1 MAQIVGVQ
9 FKNMGKVYSFDAMEK
24 FYKKGDSVVVETARG
39 IEVGSVIYGNR
50 ETDLSDLQSPLKPIL
65 RLATAEDTRKAEENR
80 AREAEAM
87 RICQQKIADHNLEMK
102 LVDVEY
108 TLDGSKILFY
118 FTADGRV
125 DFREL
130 VKDLASAFHTRI
142 ELRQIG
148 VRDEA
153 KHLGGLGICGQP
165 FCCARFLSDFQPVSI
180 KMAKEQGLSPNPAKI
195 SGSCGRLLCCLK
207 YEQDAYDF
215 LRHEMPRPGTQVS
228 TAEGKGVITDVSLLT
243 GKLKVRL
250 QKSPDAPPVSMK
262 LADVTV
268 LNRDGAP
275 VIREP
280 EKEETPFSLDDVV
293 TEADA
298 FFAGGEDYSSDIPDV
313 AFAAVDN
320 AEDSAEAKPFADE
333 TRTSDG
339 ENRQKQGGRP
349 PHRGGRRRHHRGGG
363 KKNHGEHKE

>member
-153 KHLGGLGICGQP
+153 KLLGGLGICGQP

-195 SGSCGRLLCCLK
+195 SGTCGRLLCCLK
-207 YEQDAYDF
+207 YEQDTYDF
-215 LRHEMPRPGTQVS
+215 LRHETPRPGTQVQ
-228 TAEGKGVITDVSLLT
+228 TKDGKGVITDVSLLT

-250 QKSPDAPPVSMK
+250 QKSPDAPPISVN

-268 LNRDGAP
+268 LSKDGTP
-275 VIREP
+275 IVRE
-280 EKEETPFSLDDVV
+280 KAEEAFSVADVV

-298 FFAGGEDYSSDIPDV
+298 FFEGGEDYSTDIPDV
-313 AFAAVDN
+313 AFAA
-320 AEDSAEAKPFADE
+320 AQADSGEEKPA
-333 TRTSDG
+333 
-339 ENRQKQGGRP
+339 ENRGEKGDRR
-349 PHRGGRRRHHRGGG
+349 PHRPNHRRRHRGGG
-363 KKNHGEHKE
+363 KKTHGENKE

>member
-9 FKNMGKVYSFDAMEK
+9 FKNMGKVYSFDAIDK
-24 FYKKGDSVVVETARG
+24 FYKKGDNVVVETARG
-39 IEVGSVIYGNR
+39 IEVGSVVYGNR
-50 ETDLSDLQSPLKPIL
+50 ETDLSDLQNPLKPIL
-65 RLATAEDTRKAEENR
+65 RLATADDLRKAEENR
-80 AREAEAM
+80 VREAEAM
-87 RICQQKIADHNLEMK
+87 RLCQEKIAAHSLEMK

-153 KHLGGLGICGQP
+153 KLLGGLGICGQP

-195 SGSCGRLLCCLK
+195 SGTCGRLLCCLK

-215 LRHEMPRPGTQVS
+215 LRHETPRPGTQVQ
-228 TAEGKGVITDVSLLT
+228 TKDGKGVITDVSLLT

-250 QKSPDAPPVSMK
+250 QKSPDAPPVSVN

-268 LNRDGAP
+268 LSKDGTP
-275 VIREP
+275 LVREKA
-280 EKEETPFSLDDVV
+280 EEEETFSPANVV

-298 FFAGGEDYSSDIPDV
+298 FFDGGEDYSSDIPDV
-313 AFAAVDN
+313 VFAATQTNEQTEKSTD
-320 AEDSAEAKPFADE
+320 
-333 TRTSDG
+333 TRN
-339 ENRQKQGGRP
+339 ENRGHRSHRP
-349 PHRGGRRRHHRGGG
+349 NHRRHYRGGG
-363 KKNHGEHKE
+363 KKTHGENKE

>member
-1 MAQIVGVQ
+1 MTQIVGVQ
-9 FKNMGKVYSFDAMEK
+9 FKNMGKVYSFDATDK
-24 FYKKGDSVVVETARG
+24 QYKKGDRVVVDTARG
-39 IEVGSVIYGNR
+39 IEVGRVVYGNR
-50 ETDLSDLQSPLKPIL
+50 ETDLTELQAPLKPIL
-65 RLATAEDTRKAEENR
+65 RLATEEDLRRAEENR

-87 RICQQKIADHNLEMK
+87 RICQQKINDHSLEMK

-153 KHLGGLGICGQP
+153 KLLGGLGICGQP

-215 LRHEMPRPGTQVS
+215 LRHETPRPGTQVQ
-228 TAEGKGVITDVSLLT
+228 TPDGKGVITDVSLLT

-250 QKSPDAPPVSMK
+250 QKSPDAPPISVNLS
-262 LADVTV
+262 DVTV
-268 LNRDGAP
+268 FSKDGTPLPPKEEEAPAP
-275 VIREP
+275 V
-280 EKEETPFSLDDVV
+280 EELV

-298 FFAGGEDYSSDIPDV
+298 FFAGGEDYSSEIPAPFV
-313 AFAAVDN
+313 A
-320 AEDSAEAKPFADE
+320 EEAKTPA
-333 TRTSDG
+333 
-339 ENRQKQGGRP
+339 ENRGEKSEHKPRNNF
-349 PHRGGRRRHHRGGG
+349 RRRHRRGGG
-363 KKNHGEHKE
+363 KKNHGENKE

>member
-9 FKNMGKVYSFDAMEK
+9 FKNMGKVYSFDATDK
-24 FYKKGDSVVVETARG
+24 TYRKGDSVVVDTARG
-39 IEVGSVIYGNR
+39 IEVGKVVYGNR
-50 ETDLSDLQSPLKPIL
+50 ETDLSELQSPLKPIL
-65 RLATAEDTRKAEENR
+65 RLATSDDLRHAEENR

-87 RICQQKIADHNLEMK
+87 HICQEKIAAHGLEMK

-108 TLDGSKILFY
+108 TLDDSKILFY

-130 VKDLASAFHTRI
+130 VKDLASTFHTRI

-153 KHLGGLGICGQP
+153 KLLGGLGICGQP

-215 LRHEMPRPGTQVS
+215 LRHETPRAGTQVS
-228 TAEGKGVITDVSLLT
+228 TKEGKGVITDVSLLT

-250 QKSPDAPPVSMK
+250 QKSPDAPPITVNLSE
-262 LADVTV
+262 VTV
-268 LNRDGAP
+268 LTKDGHP
-275 VIREP
+275 VPREKT
-280 EKEETPFSLDDVV
+280 EDEEAFSKKDVI

-298 FFAGGEDYSSDIPDV
+298 FFEGGEDYSSCIPTFEDTP
-313 AFAAVDN
+313 
-320 AEDSAEAKPFADE
+320 AENEGANQ
-333 TRTSDG
+333 G
-339 ENRQKQGGRP
+339 EKSERK
-349 PHRGGRRRHHRGGG
+349 PHRPNHRRHRRFNG
-363 KKNHGEHKE
+363 KKNHSENKE